1 MYTVY
6 VDGKILDYPGDEIN
20 CIQDSELKLL
30 LNDAGSF
37 EFDITDKNPE
47 YGQLENRVSMIQ
59 VMKDDKEIFYGEVRQ
74 SGKESYNIKNVFAI
88 GELAF
93 LHDSIQPQAEYHDL
107 TTRQIL
113 ETWLNIHNSQVEER
127 KRFYVGIVTIHD
139 TNDSL
144 YRYTNREST
153 LDAIREKLVDR
164 LGGYLRIRKV
174 DGVRYLDWITLPEY
188 GKYCEQPIEFGTN
201 LLDYAENCS
210 AEDLATAVIPLG
222 ARLEESPIEGLE
234 AYTDI
239 TSVNGGV
246 DYLYIPEA
254 VERYGWVKKV
264 VTWDDVTIP
273 ANLKKKGEEWLKDHQ
288 YESLVLELTAL
299 DLSDLD
305 SDYEA
310 FALGDT
316 IHASAWPYG
325 MDRTFPVQE
334 MTLYLQ
340 EPDRNRLTL
349 GTTVRKNYTTQMKDS
364 DKKVSTELDNVRQT
378 TSWMQSAIDNATAM
392 MTGSKG
398 GYKISE
404 YDEDGRWI
412 RDLYM
417 DAPNKEDAVH
427 IMQINMNGIGFSRTG
442 FEGPYPNAWTIDGVF
457 LGEHIKAG
465 TVTAEKLSV
474 EYRESVNEEIVSKF
488 NVAKDLI
495 SAEVTRAQGAEVEL
509 AASLKVTSELVETKV
524 SKGDFGSYV
533 QQYYDRVI
541 YGFNH
546 SSKYVQINPGEIAIY
561 DNGVEDSKLRS
572 SFDENGNHFYRDGYY
587 IGKIGTNFQTSDR
600 SKKGLVFDLE
610 NQAAYM
616 TWAAKKTATS
626 SAYTMVFAYTLDSIG
641 DYDSDTLHAGC
652 DLDMHNRWIRNAK
665 ISGSGIQYEDAG
677 VNATINFVQVT
688 GMNPDGTASQWGD
701 SGRAQFKNGRLI
713 DLNYYG

>member
-1 MYTVY
+1 MYQVLI
-6 VDGKILDYPGDEIN
+6 DGRDLYYPQDEEYTAS
-20 CIQDSELKLL
+20 DPVVKLQ
-30 LNDAGSF
+30 LNDSGT
-37 EFDITDKNPE
+37 FDLGIPVCNPE
-47 YGQLENRVSMIQ
+47 YGNIKNRISMVQ
-59 VMKDDKEIFYGEVRQ
+59 VLKNGKEIFYGEVREAEKDFYGTKQ
-74 SGKESYNIKNVFAI
+74 VYAV

-93 LHDSIQPQAEYHDL
+93 LYDSIQPQAVYHDL
-107 TTRQIL
+107 TSRQML
-113 ETWLNIHNSQVEER
+113 ETWLNIHNSQVED
-127 KRFYVGIVTIHD
+127 KKKFYAGMVTVHD
-139 TNDSL
+139 SNDSL
-144 YRYTNREST
+144 YRFTNQETT
-153 LDAIREKLVDR
+153 LDAIREKLCER
-164 LGGYLRIRKV
+164 LNGYLRIRKEN
-174 DGVRYLDWITLPEY
+174 GKRYLDLVTLEEY
-188 GKYCEQPIEFGTN
+188 GKICEQPIEFGDN
-201 LLDYAENCS
+201 LLDYTENIS
-210 AEDLATAVIPLG
+210 ASDLYTCVIPKG

-234 AYTDI
+234 AYVDI
-239 TSVNGGV
+239 KSVNDGK
-246 DYLYIPEA
+246 DYVYSPEA
-254 VERYGWVKKV
+254 VSVYGWNRCV
-264 VTWDDVTIP
+264 VSWDDVTLP
-273 ANLKKKGEEWLKDHQ
+273 ENLKKKAEDWLRDAQ
-288 YESLVLELTAL
+288 YETMVLNLTAA
-299 DLSDLD
+299 DLSLLD
-305 SDYEA
+305 VSMES
-310 FALGDT
+310 FELGDS
-316 IHASAWPYG
+316 IHVYSKPHG
-325 MDRTFPVQE
+325 MDRAFPVQSLE
-334 MTLYLQ
+334 LHLQ
-340 EPDRNRLTL
+340 DPSMDNLQL
-349 GTTVRKNYTTQMKDS
+349 GTSVKLSYTDQNKGHYQA
-364 DKKVSTELDNVRQT
+364 VEQELDNVRQT

-404 YDEDGRWI
+404 YDEDGRWL
-412 RDLYM
+412 RHLYM
-417 DAPNKEDAVH
+417 NAPNKEDATHV
-427 IMQINMNGIGFSRTG
+427 MQINMNGIGFSRTG
-442 FEGPYPNAWTIDGVF
+442 FEGPYLNAWTIDGVF
-457 LGEHIKAG
+457 LGEFIKAG

>member
-1 MYTVY
+1 MYEVY
-6 VDGKILDYPGDEIN
+6 IDGKVLYYPGDDENVI
-20 CIQDSELKLL
+20 IEPQLELA
-30 LNDAGSF
+30 LNDAGAF
-37 EFDITDKNPE
+37 EFLLPPGNPE
-47 YGQLENRVSMIQ
+47 YENIQNRQSMIQ
-59 VMKDDKEIFYGEVRQ
+59 VLKDEEEIFYGEIR
-74 SGKESYNIKNVFAI
+74 SCGKDQDNIKECLVI

-93 LHDSIQPQAEYHDL
+93 LHDSIQPQTEYHGL
-107 TTRQIL
+107 TTRQML
-113 ETWLNIHNSQVEER
+113 ETWLNEHNSQVEER

-139 TNDSL
+139 INDSL
-144 YRYTNREST
+144 YRYTNRETT
-153 LDAIREKLVDR
+153 LDAIREKLVGR

-188 GKYCEQPIEFGTN
+188 GKYCEQPIEFGSN

-222 ARLEESPIEGLE
+222 ARLDESHIEGLE

-239 TSVNGGV
+239 TSVNGGE

-254 VERYGWVKKV
+254 VERYGWVRKV

-273 ANLKKKGEEWLKDHQ
+273 ANLKKKGEEWLKDNQ

-316 IHASAWPYG
+316 VHASAWPYG

-334 MTLYLQ
+334 MTIYLQ

-349 GTTVRKNYTTQMKDS
+349 GTTIRKNYTSQMKDS
-364 DKKVSTELDNVRQT
+364 NKKVSTELDNVRQT

-404 YDEDGRWI
+404 YDEDGRWL

-417 DAPNKEDAVH
+417 NAPNKEDASLV
-427 IMQINMNGIGFSRTG
+427 MQINMNGIGFSRTG
-442 FEGPYPNAWTIDGVF
+442 FEGPYLNAWTIDGVF
-457 LGEHIKAG
+457 LGEFIKAG
-465 TVTAEKLSV
+465 SVTAEKLSV
-474 EYRESVNEEIVSKF
+474 EYRESVNAEIVAMF
-488 NVAKDLI
+488 NVAAGRI
-495 SAEVTRAQGAEVEL
+495 EAEVTRAKGVEAEL
-509 AASLKVTSELVETKV
+509 SASLKVTADSVQTKV
-524 SKGDFGSYV
+524 SKGEFGSYA
-533 QQYYDRVI
+533 QQYYDKVI
-541 YGFNH
+541 YGFNQ

-561 DNGVEDSKLRS
+561 DNGVSDSKKRAA
-572 SFDENGNHFYRDGYY
+572 FNHNGSHFYRDGYHV
-587 IGKIGTNFQTSDR
+587 GKIGTNQMQSDA

-610 NQAAYM
+610 NEAAYM
-616 TWAAKKTATS
+616 SWSVAM
-626 SAYTMVFAYTLDSIG
+626 SANANTYTQKWTYTLKSVG
-641 DYDSDTLHAGC
+641 GQAADTLNAGC
-652 DLDMHNRWIRNAK
+652 DIDMHGFTLKNVDLESVRVGNTRAWNGEIP
-665 ISGSGIQYEDAG
+665 I
-677 VNATINFVQVT
+677 VTQVRDN
-688 GMNPDGTASQWGD
+688 GDGTIGWSYSTITVEDGIIMAAP
-701 SGRAQFKNGRLI
+701 RA
-713 DLNYYG
+713 

>member
-6 VDGKILDYPGDEIN
+6 VDGRILDYPGDEIN

-59 VMKDDKEIFYGEVRQ
+59 VMKDDKEIFCGEVRQ

-107 TTRQIL
+107 TTRQML

-316 IHASAWPYG
+316 VHASAWPYG

-334 MTLYLQ
+334 MTIYLQ

-364 DKKVSTELDNVRQT
+364 NKKVSTELDNVRQT
-378 TSWMQSAIDNATAM
+378 TRWMQSAIDNATAM

-404 YDEDGRWI
+404 YDEDGRWL

-417 DAPNKEDAVH
+417 NAPKKEDASLV
-427 IMQINMNGIGFSRTG
+427 MQINMNGIGFSREG
-442 FEGPYPNAWTIDGVF
+442 FEGPYKNAWTIDGVF
-457 LGEHIKAG
+457 LGEFIKAG
-465 TVTAEKLSV
+465 SVTAEKLSA
-474 EYRESVNEEIVSKF
+474 EYKSGVTEEITAKF
-488 NVAKDLI
+488 DVAAGRI
-495 SAEVTRAQGAEVEL
+495 EAEVTRAKGVEAEL
-509 AASLKVTSELVETKV
+509 SASLKVTADSVQTKV
-524 SKGDFGSYV
+524 SKGEFGSYA
-533 QQYYDRVI
+533 QQYYDKVI
-541 YGFNH
+541 YGFNQ
-546 SSKYVQINPGEIAIY
+546 SSEYVQINPGEIAIY
-561 DNGVEDSKLRS
+561 DNGVSDSKKRAA
-572 SFDENGNHFYRDGYY
+572 FNHNGSHFYRDGYHV
-587 IGKIGTNFQTSDR
+587 GKIGTNQMQSDA

-610 NQAAYM
+610 NEAAYM
-616 TWAAKKTATS
+616 SWSAAM
-626 SAYTMVFAYTLDSIG
+626 SANANTYSQKWTYTLKSVG
-641 DYDSDTLHAGC
+641 GQAADTLNAGC
-652 DLDMHNRWIRNAK
+652 DVDMHGYTLKNVDLESVRVGNTRTWEGEIPIITDIRDN
-665 ISGSGIQYEDAG
+665 G
-677 VNATINFVQVT
+677 
-688 GMNPDGTASQWGD
+688 DGTIGWSYSTITVKDGSVMAAP
-701 SGRAQFKNGRLI
+701 RA
-713 DLNYYG
+713 

>member
-1 MYTVY
+1 MYEVY
-6 VDGKILDYPGDEIN
+6 IDGKVLYYPGDDENVI
-20 CIQDSELKLL
+20 IEPQLELA

-37 EFDITDKNPE
+37 EFLLPPGNPE
-47 YGQLENRVSMIQ
+47 YENIQNRQSMIQ
-59 VMKDDKEIFYGEVRQ
+59 VLKDEEEIFYGEVR
-74 SGKESYNIKNVFAI
+74 SCGKDQDNIKECLVI

-93 LHDSIQPQAEYHDL
+93 LHDSIQPQAEYHGL
-107 TTRQIL
+107 TTRQML
-113 ETWLNIHNSQVEER
+113 ETWLNEHNSQVEER

-144 YRYTNREST
+144 YRYTNRETT
-153 LDAIREKLVDR
+153 LDAIREKLVGR

-188 GKYCEQPIEFGTN
+188 GKYCEQPIEFGSN

-222 ARLEESPIEGLE
+222 ARLDDSHIEGLE

-239 TSVNGGV
+239 TSVNGGE

-254 VERYGWVKKV
+254 VERYGWVRKV

-273 ANLKKKGEEWLKDHQ
+273 ANLKKKGEEWLKDNQ

-316 IHASAWPYG
+316 VHASAWPYG

-334 MTLYLQ
+334 MTIYLQ

-349 GTTVRKNYTTQMKDS
+349 GTTIRKNYTSQMKDS
-364 DKKVSTELDNVRQT
+364 NKKVSTELDNVRQT

-404 YDEDGRWI
+404 YDEDGRWL

-417 DAPNKEDAVH
+417 NAPKKEDASQV
-427 IMQINMNGIGFSRTG
+427 MQINMNGIGFSRTG
-442 FEGPYPNAWTIDGVF
+442 FEGPYLNAWTIDGVF
-457 LGEHIKAG
+457 MGEFIKAG
-465 TVTAEKLSV
+465 SVTAEKLSV

-533 QQYYDRVI
+533 QQYYDKVI

-546 SSKYVQINPGEIAIY
+546 SSRYVQINPGEIAIY

-572 SFDENGNHFYRDGYY
+572 SFDQNGNHFYRDGYY
-587 IGKIGTNFQTSDR
+587 IGKIGTNFQTNDR
-600 SKKGLVFDLE
+600 SKRGLVFDLE
-610 NQAAYM
+610 SQAAYM
-616 TWAAKKTATS
+616 TWAAKKSAS
-626 SAYTMVFAYTLDSIG
+626 SSGYTMVFTYTLDAMD
-641 DYDSDTLHAGC
+641 DYSSDTLHAGC

-677 VNATINFVQVT
+677 ISATIDFVQVLE
-688 GMNPDGTASQWGD
+688 MNPDGTASRWGD
-701 SGRAQFKNGRLI
+701 SGRMQFKNGRLV
-713 DLNYYG
+713 DLNYYA

>member
-1 MYTVY
+1 MYEVY
-6 VDGKILDYPGDEIN
+6 IDGKVLYYPGDDENVI
-20 CIQDSELKLL
+20 IEPQLELA
-30 LNDAGSF
+30 LNDAGAF
-37 EFDITDKNPE
+37 EFLLPPGNPE
-47 YGQLENRVSMIQ
+47 YENIQNRQSMIQ
-59 VMKDDKEIFYGEVRQ
+59 VLKDEEEIFYGEVR
-74 SGKESYNIKNVFAI
+74 SCGKDQGNIKECLVI

-107 TTRQIL
+107 TTRQML
-113 ETWLNIHNSQVEER
+113 ETWLNEHNSQVEER

-144 YRYTNREST
+144 YRYTNRETT
-153 LDAIREKLVDR
+153 LDAIREKLVGR

-188 GKYCEQPIEFGTN
+188 GKYCEQPIEFGSN

-254 VERYGWVKKV
+254 VERYGWVRKV

-273 ANLKKKGEEWLKDHQ
+273 ANLKKKGEEWLKDNQ

-316 IHASAWPYG
+316 VHASAWPYG

-334 MTLYLQ
+334 MTIYLQ

-349 GTTVRKNYTTQMKDS
+349 GTTIRKNYTSQMKDS
-364 DKKVSTELDNVRQT
+364 NKKVSTELDNVRQT

-404 YDEDGRWI
+404 YDEDGRWL

-417 DAPNKEDAVH
+417 NAPNKEDASLV
-427 IMQINMNGIGFSRTG
+427 MQINMNGIGFSREG
-442 FEGPYPNAWTIDGVF
+442 FEGPYKNAWTIDGVF
-457 LGEHIKAG
+457 LGEFIKAG
-465 TVTAEKLSV
+465 SVTAEKLSV
-474 EYRESVNEEIVSKF
+474 EYRESVNAEIVAKF
-488 NVAKDLI
+488 NVAAGRI
-495 SAEVTRAQGAEVEL
+495 EAEVTRAKGVEAEL
-509 AASLKVTSELVETKV
+509 SASLKVTSELVETKV

-533 QQYYDRVI
+533 QQYYDKVI

-546 SSKYVQINPGEIAIY
+546 SSRYVQINPGEIAIY

-572 SFDENGNHFYRDGYY
+572 SFDQNGNHFYRDGYY
-587 IGKIGTNFQTSDR
+587 IGKIGTNFQTNDR
-600 SKKGLVFDLE
+600 SKRGLVFDLE
-610 NQAAYM
+610 SQAAYM
-616 TWAAKKTATS
+616 TWAAKKSAS
-626 SAYTMVFAYTLDSIG
+626 SSGYTMVFTYTLDAMD
-641 DYDSDTLHAGC
+641 DYSSDTLHAGC

-677 VNATINFVQVT
+677 ISATIDFVQVLE
-688 GMNPDGTASQWGD
+688 MNPDGTASRWGD
-701 SGRAQFKNGRLI
+701 SGRMQFKNGRLV
-713 DLNYYG
+713 DLNYYA

>member
-6 VDGKILDYPGDEIN
+6 VDGRILDYPGDEIN
-20 CIQDSELKLL
+20 CIQDSELKLP
-30 LNDAGSF
+30 LNDAGSL

-47 YGQLENRVSMIQ
+47 YGQLENRISMLQ
-59 VMKDDKEIFYGEVRQ
+59 VMKDDKEIFCGEVRQ
-74 SGKESYNIKNVFAI
+74 IAKESYNVKNVFVI

-93 LHDSIQPQAEYHDL
+93 LHDSIQPQAEYHGL
-107 TTRQIL
+107 TTRQML
-113 ETWLNIHNSQVEER
+113 ETWLNEHNSQVEER
-127 KRFYVGIVTIHD
+127 KHFHVGIVTIHD

-144 YRYTNREST
+144 YRYTNRETT

-254 VERYGWVKKV
+254 VERYGWVRKV

-273 ANLKKKGEEWLKDHQ
+273 ANLKKKGEEWLKDNQ

-316 IHASAWPYG
+316 VHASAWPYG

-334 MTLYLQ
+334 MTIYLQ

-349 GTTVRKNYTTQMKDS
+349 GTTIRKNYTSQMKDS
-364 DKKVSTELDNVRQT
+364 NKKVSTELDNVRQT

-404 YDEDGRWI
+404 YDEDGRWL

-417 DAPNKEDAVH
+417 NAPNKEDASKV
-427 IMQINMNGIGFSRTG
+427 MQINMNGIGFSRTG
-442 FEGPYPNAWTIDGVF
+442 FEGPYLNAWTIDGVF
-457 LGEHIKAG
+457 VGEFIKAN

-495 SAEVTRAQGAEVEL
+495 SAEVTRAQGVEVEL

-533 QQYYDRVI
+533 QQYYDKVI

-546 SSKYVQINPGEIAIY
+546 SSRYVQINPGEIAIY

-572 SFDENGNHFYRDGYY
+572 SFDQNGNHFYRDGYY
-587 IGKIGTNFQTSDR
+587 IGKIGTNFQTNDR
-600 SKKGLVFDLE
+600 SKRGLVFDLE
-610 NQAAYM
+610 SQAAYM
-616 TWAAKKTATS
+616 TWAAKKSAS
-626 SAYTMVFAYTLDSIG
+626 SSGYTMVFTYTLDAMD
-641 DYDSDTLHAGC
+641 DYSSDTLHAGC

-677 VNATINFVQVT
+677 ISATIDFVQVLE
-688 GMNPDGTASQWGD
+688 MNPDGTASRWGD
-701 SGRAQFKNGRLI
+701 SGRMQFKNGRLV
-713 DLNYYG
+713 DLNYYA

>member
-1 MYTVY
+1 MYEVY
-6 VDGKILDYPGDEIN
+6 KDGILLYYPGDEEN
-20 CIQDSELKLL
+20 ALLSSELNLSL
-30 LNDAGSF
+30 GSAGTFEFEVPPSNPLHGSF
-37 EFDITDKNPE
+37 ES
-47 YGQLENRVSMIQ
+47 RRSMTQIL
-59 VMKDDKEIFYGEVRQ
+59 KDGKEIFYGEVRDIE
-74 SGKESYNIKNVFAI
+74 KDFDNVETISAV
-88 GELAF
+88 GELSF
-93 LHDSIQPQAEYHDL
+93 LYDSIQPQAEYHDL
-107 TTRQIL
+107 TPRQML

-127 KRFYVGIVTIHD
+127 KRFYVGIVMIHD

-153 LDAIREKLVDR
+153 LDAIREKLVER

-239 TSVNGGV
+239 TSVNAGV
-246 DYLYIPEA
+246 DYLYIQEA

-264 VTWDDVTIP
+264 VTWDDVTVP
-273 ANLKKKGEEWLKDHQ
+273 ANLKRKGEEWLKDNQ

-299 DLSDLD
+299 DLSDLGH
-305 SDYEA
+305 DYEA

-316 IHASAWPYG
+316 VHASAWPYG

-334 MTLYLQ
+334 MTVYLQ

-349 GTTVRKNYTTQMKDS
+349 GTAVKKTYTSQMKES
-364 DKKVSTELDNVRQT
+364 SSQMNVQLDNVRQT

-404 YDEDGRWI
+404 YDEDGRWL

-417 DAPNKEDAVH
+417 NAPNKEDASLV
-427 IMQINMNGIGFSRTG
+427 MQINMNGIGFSREG
-442 FEGPYPNAWTIDGVF
+442 FEGPYKNAWTIDGVF
-457 LGEHIKAG
+457 LGEFIKAG
-465 TVTAEKLSV
+465 SVTAEKLSV
-474 EYRESVNEEIVSKF
+474 EYRESVNAEIVAKF
-488 NVAKDLI
+488 NVAAGRI
-495 SAEVTRAQGAEVEL
+495 EAEVTRAKGVEAEL
-509 AASLKVTSELVETKV
+509 SASLKVTADSVQTKV
-524 SKGDFGSYV
+524 SKGEFGSYA
-533 QQYYDRVI
+533 QQYYDKVI
-541 YGFNH
+541 YGFNQ

-561 DNGVEDSKLRS
+561 DNGVSDNKKRAA
-572 SFDENGNHFYRDGYY
+572 FNQNGSHFYRDGYHV
-587 IGKIGTNFQTSDR
+587 GKIGTNQMRSDA

-610 NQAAYM
+610 NEAAYM
-616 TWAAKKTATS
+616 SWSVAM
-626 SAYTMVFAYTLDSIG
+626 SANANTYTQKWTYALNSIDG
-641 DYDSDTLHAGC
+641 QEADTLHSGC
-652 DLDMHNRWIRNAK
+652 DVNMHGYTLKNVDLESVRVGNTRTWNGEIPIITDIRDN
-665 ISGSGIQYEDAG
+665 G
-677 VNATINFVQVT
+677 
-688 GMNPDGTASQWGD
+688 DGTIGWSYSTIAVNDGIITAAP
-701 SGRAQFKNGRLI
+701 RA
-713 DLNYYG
+713 